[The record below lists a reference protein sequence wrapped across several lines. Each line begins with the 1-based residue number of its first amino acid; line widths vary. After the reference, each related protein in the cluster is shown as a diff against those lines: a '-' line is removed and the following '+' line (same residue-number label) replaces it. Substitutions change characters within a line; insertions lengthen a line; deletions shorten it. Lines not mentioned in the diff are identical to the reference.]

1 MQLCLFWNVKII
13 CGMQIGNRNNIKAFY
28 NKTVFFFPVNNSL
41 CRSIGTIGQETMFH
55 TDSFM
60 ARSRCLFSLPSYLSL
75 WLILFL
81 LSLCIT
87 DTVNYGH
94 TYGIKY
100 PPLYA
105 PLETRVFVQL
115 KRGPARCYGAQGT
128 TSRALQPARL
138 ELCQSLHI
146 QMMNA
151 CSLHLQS

>member
-1 MQLCLFWNVKII
+1 MSCNCAFFGTSKLYAVCRLEIEIILKHSTIKLF
-13 CGMQIGNRNNIKAFY
+13 
-28 NKTVFFFPVNNSL
+28 FFFPVNNSL

-138 ELCQSLHI
+138 ELC
-146 QMMNA
+146 
-151 CSLHLQS
+151 